1 MDRGDSDAGR
11 WPPAGRPGALTLAS
25 YLTAEPAAAAQ
36 YRLIVDVLLDEQE
49 RSLAGVSR
57 PGLDAAVRDRLDV
70 PWLAT
75 LPLDRRLDQ
84 LVGWGV
90 ADQWPG
96 PGGVPHYQLTEAA
109 ARLHRAVRG
118 LAPGPAAGSG
128 SDLGGSVAASVAPP
142 VLAGHLARLAA
153 AVPGQPGEAAAA
165 WSVLRTTLGA
175 MTDAATGWQARLAAA
190 LAGAA
195 DPARV
200 AALQDTLRRYVDVW
214 GTGVD
219 RHSGP
224 IAGQAAGLLDAGP
237 AAWRP
242 AALHS
247 LGAAATEDQL
257 SALLDDYRATLTGL
271 LAWFGPGDN
280 RARRLRRQM
289 RDVVVPLVHGQ
300 RALAAVRGQ
309 LSRRADL
316 LALAGA
322 LERTA
327 TDDDAWSLW
336 CTATGLFAAR
346 HLPHPSPQPPGP
358 AGSVS
363 FWAAEPVPP
372 SLLAAGPLAAGP
384 LAAGPAAAG
393 SATAGLLAADPIA
406 AGSAAA
412 DPMAAG
418 PSRPG
423 PPRPDPWRRPAT
435 GWPGCPTA
443 RRPGP
448 RRGRRRRPARPPP
461 TRPGGPSRPGP
472 GGSCPAGP
480 AWTRASSTC
489 CYRSCPR
496 WPGPVPARTAAGP
509 RGPRTAAGRS
519 GPSPPRTARRPRSSA
534 PRPAGWSTPTCA

>member
-1 MDRGDSDAGR
+1 VDRGDSNAGQ
-11 WPPAGRPGALTLAS
+11 RPLPSQWALPGGLILAS

-36 YRLIVDVLLDEQE
+36 YRLLVDVLLDEQD
-49 RSLAGVSR
+49 RALTGVSR
-57 PGLDAAVRDRLDV
+57 PSLDVLLRDRLAAVLDGPAG
-70 PWLAT
+70 PWLAA

-84 LVGWGV
+84 LVAWGV

-96 PGGVPHYQLTEAA
+96 PAGVSHYQLTEPA
-109 ARLHRAVRG
+109 ARLHRAVRALTPDMAG
-118 LAPGPAAGSG
+118 PPDPTGAGEDPGA
-128 SDLGGSVAASVAPP
+128 SVAASVAPP
-142 VLAGHLARLAA
+142 VLAGHLARLAD
-153 AVPGQPGEAAAA
+153 AVPGRPAEAAEAWSVVRTTAAAMAAAA
-165 WSVLRTTLGA
+165 A
-175 MTDAATGWQARLAAA
+175 GWQARLAAA

-224 IAGQAAGLLDAGP
+224 IAAHAAGLLDAGP

-257 SALLDDYRATLTGL
+257 SALLADYRDTLTAL

-309 LSRRADL
+309 LSQRTDL

-327 TDDDAWSLW
+327 TDDGAWALW

-346 HLPHPSPQPPGP
+346 HLPFPAPQPTGP
-358 AGSVS
+358 AASTS
-363 FWAAEPVPP
+363 FWNAAPVPP
-372 SLLAAGPLAAGP
+372 SVLAPTPAGLTAAGDPPASA
-384 LAAGPAAAG
+384 AAAG
-393 SATAGLLAADPIA
+393 RVARMPDRSAAKAAARA
-406 AGSAAA
+406 AASARQAAA
-412 DPMAAG
+412 DQTRHAIQTRSGLPLSGWTGLDTGQLDVLLSFLAALAG
-418 PSRPG
+418 ARPG
-423 PPRPDPWRRPAT
+423 QDGSRTVRTPDGRWTVRAEAAPDGAPPAVIGT
-435 GWPGCPTA
+435 
-443 RRPGP
+443 
-448 RRGRRRRPARPPP
+448 
-461 TRPGGPSRPGP
+461 
-472 GGSCPAGP
+472 PAGQLVHP
-480 AWTRASSTC
+480 DLRLTI
-489 CYRSCPR
+489 
-496 WPGPVPARTAAGP
+496 TAG
-509 RGPRTAAGRS
+509 AAQ
-519 GPSPPRTARRPRSSA
+519 
-534 PRPAGWSTPTCA
+534 

>member
-1 MDRGDSDAGR
+1 L
-11 WPPAGRPGALTLAS
+11 PGGLILAS

-36 YRLIVDVLLDEQE
+36 YRLLVDVLLDEQD
-49 RSLAGVSR
+49 RALTGVSR
-57 PGLDAAVRDRLDV
+57 PALDILLRDRLESRLGAPAG
-70 PWLAT
+70 PWLAA

-84 LVGWGV
+84 LVAWGV

-96 PGGVPHYQLTEAA
+96 PAGVSHYQLTEPA
-109 ARLHRAVRG
+109 ARLHRAVRA
-118 LAPGPAAGSG
+118 LTPGMAGPPAPAAGEDPG
-128 SDLGGSVAASVAPP
+128 ASVAASVAPP

-153 AVPGQPGEAAAA
+153 TVPGRPAEAAEAWSVVRTTAAAMAAAA
-165 WSVLRTTLGA
+165 A
-175 MTDAATGWQARLAAA
+175 GWQARLAAA

-224 IAGQAAGLLDAGP
+224 IAAHAAGLLGAGP

-257 SALLDDYRATLTGL
+257 SALLADYRATLTAL

-309 LSRRADL
+309 LSQRADL
-316 LALAGA
+316 LALAGV

-327 TDDDAWSLW
+327 TDDDAWALW

-346 HLPHPSPQPPGP
+346 HLPFPAPQPAGP
-358 AGSVS
+358 AGSTS
-363 FWAAEPVPP
+363 FWDAAPVPP
-372 SLLAAGPLAAGP
+372 ALLATGPAGPMAASDPPADDSSARAAGRVARMP
-384 LAAGPAAAG
+384 DRSAAKASARAAA
-393 SATAGLLAADPIA
+393 SARQ
-406 AGSAAA
+406 AAA
-412 DPMAAG
+412 DQTRHAIQTRSGLPLSGWTGLDTGQLDVLLSFLAALAG
-418 PSRPG
+418 ARPG
-423 PPRPDPWRRPAT
+423 QDGSRTVRTPDGRWTVRAEPAPDGAPPAVIGT
-435 GWPGCPTA
+435 
-443 RRPGP
+443 
-448 RRGRRRRPARPPP
+448 
-461 TRPGGPSRPGP
+461 
-472 GGSCPAGP
+472 PAGQLVHP
-480 AWTRASSTC
+480 DLRLTI
-489 CYRSCPR
+489 
-496 WPGPVPARTAAGP
+496 TAG
-509 RGPRTAAGRS
+509 AAQ
-519 GPSPPRTARRPRSSA
+519 
-534 PRPAGWSTPTCA
+534 